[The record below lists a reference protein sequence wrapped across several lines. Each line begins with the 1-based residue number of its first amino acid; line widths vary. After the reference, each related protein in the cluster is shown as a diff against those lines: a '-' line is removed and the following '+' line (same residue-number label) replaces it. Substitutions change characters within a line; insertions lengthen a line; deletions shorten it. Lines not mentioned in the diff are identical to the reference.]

1 MVQQRGAA
9 LRNLPQQRDHRYEH
23 VEAPAGIK
31 GGFRFSLTDG
41 AWWWSPGMYALHGY
55 RQTQMR
61 SIQPS
66 TRLILS
72 HRHPADRRAMAA
84 AWAHLLADGKLA
96 AFHYRIVG
104 ADGVVRPVFALAS
117 TDFNRGHDPTLVT
130 GVLQL
135 EEFSTRTGSP
145 SSQPTMS
152 STAWP

>member
-1 MVQQRGAA
+1 MAQQRGVQ
-9 LRNLPQQRDHRYEH
+9 LRSLPLQSDHRYEH

-41 AWWWSPGMYALHGY
+41 TWWWSPGMYALHGY
-55 RQTQMR
+55 PSTQLQKVR
-61 SIQPS
+61 PS
-66 TRLILS
+66 TRLILT

-84 AWAHLLADGKLA
+84 AWAHLIADGSLA
-96 AFHYRIVG
+96 AFHYRILG
-104 ADGVVRPVFALAS
+104 ADGVIRPVFALAS
-117 TDFNRGHDPTLVT
+117 TDFNRGHEATLVT

>member
-1 MVQQRGAA
+1 MQ
-9 LRNLPQQRDHRYEH
+9 PDHRYEH

-41 AWWWSPGMYALHGY
+41 TWWWSPGMYALHGY
-55 RQTQMR
+55 RQTQLR
-61 SIQPS
+61 RVAPS

-72 HRHPADRRAMAA
+72 HRHPADRQAMAA

-104 ADGVVRPVFALAS
+104 ADGITRPVFALAS
-117 TDFNRGHDPTLVT
+117 TDFNRGHEPTMVT

-135 EEFSTRTGSP
+135 EEFNTRTGAP
-145 SSQPTMS
+145 SSQATMS
-152 STAWP
+152 STA